1 MSELN
6 ELDVLKERADQLGI
20 SYHPNIGVDKLREK
34 VNAVLEGKNENVS
47 EEETVTETKSTTK
60 SAAQLR
66 AEATDDAMKLVRIRL
81 TCMDPSKAD
90 YHGEIITVGNDV
102 VGNVKVFVPYREEF
116 YENGYHVPNIIYKF
130 LRDREYASVKTI
142 KGPKGDTQQTF
153 LAKAYSIEVLPQL
166 TEAELEALKAQQ
178 AASKSID

>member
-1 MSELN
+1 M
-6 ELDVLKERADQLGI
+6 
-20 SYHPNIGVDKLREK
+20 
-34 VNAVLEGKNENVS
+34 
-47 EEETVTETKSTTK
+47 
-60 SAAQLR
+60 
-66 AEATDDAMKLVRIRL
+66 
-81 TCMDPSKAD
+81 
-90 YHGEIITVGNDV
+90 
-102 VGNVKVFVPYREEF
+102 FVPYREEF